1 VCKIVADTI
10 GKDAMATPECC
21 VMMDFMSAET
31 EARLTR
37 ASRTY
42 ARLRPQWRDAVR
54 ELHEAIIAERQ
65 EGAKIE
71 DITARVPVR
80 PDWWRS
86 GKARLSP
93 STLPPRRVRTPVHLP
108 APQNPVPRAAGLPR
122 LFPAAAPSI
131 VSLRG

>member
-80 PDWWRS
+80 QTQVNRIL
-86 GKARLSP
+86 K
-93 STLPPRRVRTPVHLP
+93 
-108 APQNPVPRAAGLPR
+108 AAGLVEER
-122 LFPAAAPSI
+122 KGPAEP
-131 VSLRG
+131 